1 MINRHSVLCI
11 TLRKCPLLISV
22 IAGWLTLCVPAQA
35 TSKTTS
41 DAVQVDT
48 LDNHKVDHP
57 ATYRGGAAALLA
69 DVSSNLKY
77 TKKMIDA
84 GVQGKVLVRFIVD
97 EKGKVTNVAVVKSL
111 SAEAD
116 AEAARVVK
124 QLGRFKPAR
133 HQGQKVPVTF
143 YLPIGFNL
151 K

>member
-1 MINRHSVLCI
+1 MNRHSALSFV
-11 TLRKCPLLISV
+11 LRKCPLLIFAIV
-22 IAGWLTLCVPAQA
+22 GWLMLCVPTQAASIA
-35 TSKTTS
+35 TS
-41 DAVQVDT
+41 AIVQADT

-69 DVSSNLKY
+69 DVSSNLKSS
-77 TKKMIDA
+77 KKMIDA

-97 EKGKVTNVAVVKSL
+97 EKGKVKNVAVVKSL

-116 AEAARVVK
+116 AEAARVIK

-133 HQGQKVPVTF
+133 HQGQKVPVRF
-143 YLPIGFNL
+143 YLPVGFNI